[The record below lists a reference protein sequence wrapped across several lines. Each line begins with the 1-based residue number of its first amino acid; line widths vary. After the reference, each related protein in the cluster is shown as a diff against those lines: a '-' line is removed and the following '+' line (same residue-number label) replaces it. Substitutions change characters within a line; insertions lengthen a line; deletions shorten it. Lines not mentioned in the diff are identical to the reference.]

1 MSDHGT
7 PNSAPLRTG
16 ELKVTSQAAT
26 STGIY
31 AATNR
36 WFTATNQSDSTV
48 RGTMGTTLRLDTAGL
63 GTLVTPARALCPR
76 RSGLGLRSRYRLN
89 MLRPSATGPDGNGGK
104 EESSPGPGMS
114 EDVMA
119 RLKKAELEAAEL
131 RKQLEAVQVAAVSV
145 GHHHTAHCV
154 VGHWNAQHILPS
166 LPPTSS

>member
-1 MSDHGT
+1 
-7 PNSAPLRTG
+7 
-16 ELKVTSQAAT
+16 
-26 STGIY
+26 
-31 AATNR
+31 
-36 WFTATNQSDSTV
+36 
-48 RGTMGTTLRLDTAGL
+48 
-63 GTLVTPARALCPR
+63 
-76 RSGLGLRSRYRLN
+76 